1 MTNWQP
7 DLQRFEGPRYLAIAN
22 ALAADREAGVLAAG
36 ERLPPQRKLAWSL
49 GVTLGTVTRAYAE
62 ADRRGL
68 IEGEVGR
75 GTFVRG
81 SRPTTPFNLPESD
94 DDSLRI
100 GLDESAE
107 GRTISLGFAAPPPLP
122 EDGDTQEN
130 EILARLARIAAEPDA
145 VRLLGYQPNLGSHH
159 ACAAGARWLTQAV
172 PRGESSP
179 VKTNNVA
186 VTAGAQH
193 GLLVTLAAATQP
205 GDRLLAENFTYP
217 GFFSAARL
225 LGRKVEG
232 VAMDEEGLIPE
243 ALALSLEHRGARV
256 LYTIPTLQNP
266 TSATQPL
273 QRRREIVEICR
284 AKGVVIIED
293 DVFGHYR
300 PDAPLPYLAIAPEI
314 TYSLA
319 SLSKTIAP
327 GLRISFLAFP
337 ESERARVAA
346 ALQATAVMAPPLM
359 AELAAQMIEDGT
371 ASRLLAAR
379 RKEAVARGQL
389 VQKILAPWKP
399 AIPAGAITAWL
410 TLPEP
415 WRAQEFVAAAR
426 GEGVVISPA
435 EHFTLSRH
443 VDTHAV
449 RLCLGPPKSQDQL
462 RQALK
467 TLARLLESPPLALNQ
482 TML

>member
-1 MTNWQP
+1 
-7 DLQRFEGPRYLAIAN
+7 
-22 ALAADREAGVLAAG
+22 
-36 ERLPPQRKLAWSL
+36 
-49 GVTLGTVTRAYAE
+49 
-62 ADRRGL
+62 
-68 IEGEVGR
+68 
-75 GTFVRG
+75 
-81 SRPTTPFNLPESD
+81 
-94 DDSLRI
+94 
-100 GLDESAE
+100 
-107 GRTISLGFAAPPPLP
+107 
-122 EDGDTQEN
+122 
-130 EILARLARIAAEPDA
+130 
-145 VRLLGYQPNLGSHH
+145 
-159 ACAAGARWLTQAV
+159 
-172 PRGESSP
+172 
-179 VKTNNVA
+179 
-186 VTAGAQH
+186 
-193 GLLVTLAAATQP
+193 
-205 GDRLLAENFTYP
+205 
-217 GFFSAARL
+217 
-225 LGRKVEG
+225 
-232 VAMDEEGLIPE
+232 MDEEGLIPE
-243 ALALSLEHRGARV
+243 ALAQSLEHRGARV

-300 PDAPLPYLAIAPEI
+300 PDAPLPYLAIAPDI

-379 RKEAVARGQL
+379 RKEAIARGQL
-389 VQKILAPWKP
+389 VQKILAPWNP

-415 WRAQEFVAAAR
+415 WRAQEFAAAALR
-426 GEGVVISPA
+426 EGVVISPA

-443 VDTHAV
+443 VDAHAV

-467 TLARLLESPPLALNQ
+467 TLARLLDSPPLALNQ